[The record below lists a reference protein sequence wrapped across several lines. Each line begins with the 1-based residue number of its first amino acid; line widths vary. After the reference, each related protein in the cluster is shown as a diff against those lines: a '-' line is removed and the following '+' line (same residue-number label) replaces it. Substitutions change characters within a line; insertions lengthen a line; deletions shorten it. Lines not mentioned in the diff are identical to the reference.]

1 MTKPITHKA
10 AAHQMRRQ
18 LANPAVIKTELED
31 GIVAEA
37 NIDGTIFVDHKASPT
52 KVKQAVRHEKVHL
65 EQMSRGDL
73 SYDSQNVYWRGKIY
87 KRENMNEGAHSLPW
101 EKEAYNRTKK

>member
-10 AAHQMRRQ
+10 SKHQMNRQ
-18 LANPAVIKTELED
+18 LNNPQIIRTELAD
-31 GIVAEA
+31 GVLAEA
-37 NIDGTIFVDHKASPT
+37 NIDGSIYVDSKASPLQ
-52 KVKQAVRHEKVHL
+52 VKQAIKHEKVHL

-87 KRENMNEGAHSLPW
+87 NREQMNEGAHSLPW
-101 EKEAYNRTKK
+101 EKEAYNRTTK

>member
-1 MTKPITHKA
+1 MKPITHKA
-10 AAHQMRRQ
+10 SNYHKRQ
-18 LANPAVIKTELED
+18 QLDNPIVIKTELQD

-37 NIDGTIFVDHKASPT
+37 NIDGTIYVDQKASPA
-52 KVKQAVRHEKVHL
+52 KVREAVKHEKVHL

-73 SYDSQNVYWRGKIY
+73 SYDTQNVYWRGKIY
-87 KRENMNEGAHSLPW
+87 SREKMNEGAKSLPW

>member
-1 MTKPITHKA
+1 MTQPITHKA
-10 AAHQMRRQ
+10 SKHQMRQQ
-18 LANPAVIKTELED
+18 LVNPTVIKTELAD

-37 NIDGTIFVDHKASPT
+37 NLDGTIFVDKKASPA
-52 KVKQAVRHEKVHL
+52 KAKEAVKHEKIHL
-65 EQMSRGDL
+65 DQMSRGDL

-101 EKEAYNRTKK
+101 EQEAYNRTKK